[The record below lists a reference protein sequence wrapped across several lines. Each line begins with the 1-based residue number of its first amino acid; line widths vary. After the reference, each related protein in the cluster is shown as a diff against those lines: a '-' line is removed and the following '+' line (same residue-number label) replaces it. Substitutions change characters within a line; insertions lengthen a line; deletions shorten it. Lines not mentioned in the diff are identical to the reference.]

1 MKIKR
6 NTFSLDSENP
16 CFFKTRFK
24 TPFSTTLAFPQFDEH
39 IKLNSNYAAI
49 PYELV

>member
-24 TPFSTTLAFPQFDEH
+24 TSLSTILAFPQFDEH